1 MRKIE
6 SLKEVDNE
14 YKYIIGLTPQ
24 DARVL
29 NTSLKLLPPVALNQ
43 EEIQTLI
50 KAVSDIASADKNGNS
65 TFKESLNPVPGTNK
79 IVDKMLNTNP
89 TCDVCED

>member
-6 SLKEVDNE
+6 SLKEVNNE

-50 KAVSDIASADKNGNS
+50 KAVSDVANADKNGAV
-65 TFKESLNPVPGTNK
+65 TFKESLNPVPGTDT
-79 IVDKMLNTNP
+79 IVDEMFNSNP

>member
-6 SLKEVDNE
+6 SLNEVKDK

-50 KAVSDIASADKNGNS
+50 KAVSDVAYADKNGVT
-65 TFKESLNPVPGTNK
+65 TFKESLNPVPGTDK
-79 IVDKMLNTNP
+79 IVDKMYDPNP
-89 TCDVCED
+89 TCNVCED